1 MKLQIQERLL
11 ILNILPKEGN
21 IVTVRLLKEII
32 GSVGLSGEEIKKW
45 KVQTKENNQVV
56 WDNTKST
63 EKEVNLGES
72 AKGLISERL
81 ELLNKESKLT
91 LEQLTLYDKF
101 CKK

>member
-21 IVTVRLLKEII
+21 IVTIRLLKDLI
-32 GSVGLSGEEIKKW
+32 GNVGLSGEEIKKW

-56 WDNTKST
+56 WDNTQAT
-63 EKEVNLGES
+63 EKEINLEET
-72 AKGLISERL
+72 AKNLISERL

-91 LEQLTLYDKF
+91 IEQLSLYDKF